1 MSDRDR
7 DRYRPKTPPR
17 SVRAQTARPERDTET
32 DFETDAV
39 PEHEIPDLEAR
50 TPVHGDPFVRMEF
63 RQKRASR
70 QLFELASRHQMI
82 AGEVA
87 KLDERIEAV
96 DGKLDTLLQAELADR
111 RARADRAETARI
123 DLDRAKAAADE
134 EDRRREYELR
144 RTTGAFRVK
153 VILAIVAA
161 ISTTVGAYFAGG
173 GGQ

>member
-1 MSDRDR
+1 MSDR
-7 DRYRPKTPPR
+7 DRYRPKTPPK
-17 SVRAQTARPERDTET
+17 SVRAQTARPERDTEA
-32 DFETDAV
+32 DFELDAV

-70 QLFELASRHQMI
+70 QMFELASRHRAI